1 MNPMK
6 VKEKEIFRNL
16 LSDEEYIVKK
26 IVERMVML
34 ESKDGKKQILTEVDT
49 LLIAAFYKK
58 KEE

>member
-1 MNPMK
+1 MK